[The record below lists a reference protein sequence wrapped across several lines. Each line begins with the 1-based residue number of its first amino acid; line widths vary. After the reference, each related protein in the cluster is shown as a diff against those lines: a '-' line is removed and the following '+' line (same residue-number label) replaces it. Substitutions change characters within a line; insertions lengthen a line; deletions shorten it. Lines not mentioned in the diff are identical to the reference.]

1 MLCRHDKLFC
11 AWILFPAHLL
21 AKLRF
26 FKGNNTVGSGS
37 HCVLVFVEWVVG
49 LFALSLL
56 YALLPL
62 LPDLVVLLS
71 FVLLKASL
79 GFQGLSCLSC
89 KPECVTVLLNKEKLW
104 VFFPLLLC
112 HVLETVTGSCFATA
126 MDMLGRF
133 VNQNVDFTFSDEV
146 FQLCSGS

>member
-26 FKGNNTVGSGS
+26 FKGSNTVGSGS

-104 VFFPLLLC
+104 VFFSPFTLPCTGNCYRVLFC
-112 HVLETVTGSCFATA
+112 HSSGYVGKIRGSER
-126 MDMLGRF
+126 RF
-133 VNQNVDFTFSDEV
+133 HV
-146 FQLCSGS
+146 F